1 VTKKTRAILPVHLFG
16 QCANMEAI
24 NEIAAAQD
32 IVVIEDAAQAIGA
45 RDPQGKQLA
54 ENARCACL
62 SFYPTKNL
70 GAAGDAGALVT
81 RDEKLAKRFAQTRQ
95 HGETTRYHHE
105 FVGGNFRMDAL
116 QAAVLT
122 VKLRWLEQWNNRRRA
137 IAAYYTQRFAGT
149 DVVPPVEV
157 KGAGGGHH
165 VYHQYVIRVP
175 KRDQL
180 RDYLGKQGVG
190 CNIFY
195 PRSLHLQE
203 CFADLGYKKG
213 QFPVSEKACE
223 EVLALPVFPELTD
236 AQIQRVADTILGFY
250 R

>member
-1 VTKKTRAILPVHLFG
+1 
-16 QCANMEAI
+16 
-24 NEIAAAQD
+24 
-32 IVVIEDAAQAIGA
+32 
-45 RDPQGKQLA
+45 
-54 ENARCACL
+54 
-62 SFYPTKNL
+62 
-70 GAAGDAGALVT
+70 
-81 RDEKLAKRFAQTRQ
+81 
-95 HGETTRYHHE
+95 
-105 FVGGNFRMDAL
+105 
-116 QAAVLT
+116 
-122 VKLRWLEQWNNRRRA
+122 
-137 IAAYYTQRFAGT
+137 
-149 DVVPPVEV
+149 VEV

>member
-1 VTKKTRAILPVHLFG
+1 
-16 QCANMEAI
+16 
-24 NEIAAAQD
+24 
-32 IVVIEDAAQAIGA
+32 
-45 RDPQGKQLA
+45 
-54 ENARCACL
+54 
-62 SFYPTKNL
+62 
-70 GAAGDAGALVT
+70 
-81 RDEKLAKRFAQTRQ
+81 
-95 HGETTRYHHE
+95 
-105 FVGGNFRMDAL
+105 
-116 QAAVLT
+116 
-122 VKLRWLEQWNNRRRA
+122 
-137 IAAYYTQRFAGT
+137 
-149 DVVPPVEV
+149 
-157 KGAGGGHH
+157 
-165 VYHQYVIRVP
+165 VIRVP

-195 PRSLHLQE
+195 PRSLHPQE